1 MKNLLN
7 LSAFFFCALICVQA
21 KSGPKKN
28 AESETCISLG
38 TALEQAIA
46 TGSFDPATFPVDQPL
61 TSLLNRLSNFRERV
75 ITGET
80 TSVSKIEKFVEQ
92 LRSFVGNVFNK
103 CDLSNDLL
111 EAAFEI
117 LLQDLIKGIRFLCIF
132 LRCINRFVLLILY
145 LILKRILVLSTCN
158 LV

>member
-7 LSAFFFCALICVQA
+7 LSVFFFCSLICVQA

-28 AESETCISLG
+28 AGSETCTSLG

-46 TGSFDPATFPVDQPL
+46 AGSFDAATLPVDQPL

-92 LRSFVGNVFNK
+92 LRSFVGNVFKK
-103 CDLSNDLL
+103 CDLRNDLL

-117 LLQDLIKGIRFLCIF
+117 LLQDLIQGIVFFLF
-132 LRCINRFVLLILY
+132 LFKLH
-145 LILKRILVLSTCN
+145 
-158 LV
+158 